1 MSTPQEGFQKKSIP
15 KTSSGIVGL
24 DQILFGGLPT
34 GRTTLISGGPG
45 TGKTVFGLEF
55 LYRGALAGEPGILI
69 TFEEEAEEVRRNA
82 QAIGWDLAQLEQQKK
97 LFIMHAELPLDLILS
112 GEFTINGLLA
122 ILVGQVQALG
132 AQRIVIDAID
142 RILNLFSDRLRW
154 QNQLHT
160 LHHWLRTQRL
170 TAVITAKNSGNK
182 KNSYPFLDYL
192 LDCVVHLDQRV
203 IGQVMTRRLR
213 VMKYRGSGFLS
224 NEYPYLISDHG
235 IEIIPIS
242 SSQLHQQA
250 IGAYMSTGNKQFD
263 KLLGGGFRTGAGIV
277 LAGSSGTG
285 KTTLVSSIAS
295 AASKQGKKVLFIS
308 FEESEKAIVNT
319 MLSSGIDLQPALDA
333 NNLKFLN
340 VFPESVGVEE
350 HLFNISSTIKSYE
363 PDIFILEGISA
374 TNRIGSE
381 KAAFDLLVRLID
393 LCKENAITSIL
404 TNQLYSDPSNGSPI
418 IEHISG
424 IGISSLIDTLILLEQ
439 RWEQNSH
446 MRRLL
451 IIKSRGSNHSHQY
464 HTFNITDHGIDINAS
479 QLDEFGLSKK
489 ERV

>member
-1 MSTPQEGFQKKSIP
+1 
-15 KTSSGIVGL
+15 
-24 DQILFGGLPT
+24 
-34 GRTTLISGGPG
+34 
-45 TGKTVFGLEF
+45 
-55 LYRGALAGEPGILI
+55 
-69 TFEEEAEEVRRNA
+69 
-82 QAIGWDLAQLEQQKK
+82 
-97 LFIMHAELPLDLILS
+97 
-112 GEFTINGLLA
+112 
-122 ILVGQVQALG
+122 
-132 AQRIVIDAID
+132 
-142 RILNLFSDRLRW
+142 
-154 QNQLHT
+154 
-160 LHHWLRTQRL
+160 
-170 TAVITAKNSGNK
+170 
-182 KNSYPFLDYL
+182 
-192 LDCVVHLDQRV
+192 
-203 IGQVMTRRLR
+203 
-213 VMKYRGSGFLS
+213 
-224 NEYPYLISDHG
+224 
-235 IEIIPIS
+235 
-242 SSQLHQQA
+242 
-250 IGAYMSTGNKQFD
+250 
-263 KLLGGGFRTGAGIV
+263 
-277 LAGSSGTG
+277 
-285 KTTLVSSIAS
+285 
-295 AASKQGKKVLFIS
+295 
-308 FEESEKAIVNT
+308 

-439 RWEQNSH
+439 RWNQNAH
-446 MRRLL
+446 VRRLV